1 VLSRP
6 HGGPSPDLLIYLRVF
21 GRSHPM
27 PDEDLMLLSVHEAMT
42 AALSKTRPELPNS
55 IREETANF
63 V

>member
-1 VLSRP
+1 
-6 HGGPSPDLLIYLRVF
+6 
-21 GRSHPM
+21 M

-42 AALSKTRPELPNS
+42 AALSKTRPELLNS